1 MRRTLAFAVPGD
13 INQRTGGTIY
23 DKRLISA
30 LREIGH
36 DVELVELP
44 GTFPN
49 PSDAEMAQSIDA
61 LAATPPDQPIV
72 VDGLAFGAMDTAR
85 LDGVQAPLIG
95 MIHHPLGLE
104 TGLPADRARFL
115 IERERANL
123 ARTRHVFV
131 PSPHTARTLVETFD
145 VPEERVTII
154 KPGFELKAEPSTP
167 QSPPLIL
174 SVGLLADRKGHDVL
188 IRALAR
194 VKDLGWHAVI
204 VGKPHEQSVAEALAD
219 QLKSSGLNDRLTLA
233 GEVGDAELSDL
244 YGRASIFALA
254 TRYEGYGIV
263 FGEALVRGLPI
274 VSCRT
279 GAVPDT
285 VPADCGILVEIDDD
299 AAFAAALRDLLDKE
313 ALRLEMS
320 RKARRHGLSLPT
332 WLDGARL
339 AGEIIERL

>member
-1 MRRTLAFAVPGD
+1 MRRPLAFAVPGD

-23 DKRLISA
+23 DKRLLAA

-36 DVELVELP
+36 AVQLVELP
-44 GTFPN
+44 GSFPN
-49 PSDAEMAQSIDA
+49 PSDAEMAQAIGT
-61 LAATPPDQPIV
+61 LAALPPEQPII
-72 VDGLAFGAMDTAR
+72 VDGLAFGAMNTAE
-85 LDGVQAPLIG
+85 LDRIKAPLIG

-104 TGLPADRARFL
+104 TGLQAERAHLL
-115 IERERANL
+115 IDRERANL

-131 PSPHTARTLVETFD
+131 PSPHTARTLVETFK
-145 VPEERVTII
+145 VPEDRITII
-154 KPGFELKAEPSTP
+154 TPGFETTAKPSTP

-194 VKDLGWHAVI
+194 IADLDWKAVI
-204 VGKPHEQSVAEALAD
+204 VGKPHDPAVAAALAD
-219 QLKSSGLNDRLTLA
+219 QLSRTGLEAKLTLA
-233 GEVGDAELSDL
+233 GEVGDAELDEL
-244 YGRASIFALA
+244 YSRAAIFALA

-285 VPADCGILVEIDDD
+285 VPADCGLLVDVDDD
-299 AAFAAALRDLLDKE
+299 ADFAAALRTLLDND
-313 ALRLEMS
+313 ALRERMS
-320 RKARRHGLSLPT
+320 RSARAHGIALPT

-339 AGEIIERL
+339 ASGIVGRL

>member
-1 MRRTLAFAVPGD
+1 MIRPLAFAVPGD

-23 DKRLISA
+23 DKRLIGA

-49 PSDAEMAQSIDA
+49 PSEAEMDQSIDA
-61 LAATPPDQPIV
+61 LAAFPPDRPII

-85 LDGVQAPLIG
+85 LDRVEAPLIG

-131 PSPHTARTLVETFD
+131 PSPHTARTLVQTFD

-154 KPGFELKAEPSTP
+154 TPGFEIEAEPSTP

-204 VGKPHEQSVAEALAD
+204 VGKPHDQSVAAALAD
-219 QLKSSGLNDRLTLA
+219 QLKSSGLDDRLTLA
-233 GEVGDAELSDL
+233 GEIGDAELSDL

-285 VPADCGILVEIDDD
+285 VPADCGILVEVDDD
-299 AAFAAALRDLLDKE
+299 AAFAAALRSLMEND
-313 ALRLEMS
+313 ALRDQMS
-320 RKARRHGLSLPT
+320 QRARARGIALPT
-332 WLDGARL
+332 WLDSAGL
-339 AGEIIERL
+339 ASEIIDSI